1 MTFRDELIAAARGS
15 KRPLEERVV
24 EACARHFD
32 LLLRWNQTHN
42 LTRIVAAPEAA
53 RKHYL
58 DCLVPLLD
66 LRDGGLQPRA
76 FVDVGSGAGFPG
88 LLACL
93 AWPEA
98 QATLV
103 EPAQKRASFLMLAA
117 QSMGAK
123 VSVVSSVNASPLPAL
138 GASTGANG
146 GASAGAAAGTAAVAA
161 ASAGAGAVAPSVP
174 AGASKTGAA
183 VGANLP
189 TVVLS
194 RATFSAGKRGELVRA
209 AGDGIAVWGHHHD
222 AITWKNE
229 VSTWGDWQVAEL
241 AYAVDGLEPRSLL
254 WATRGGFHVKHAIPI
269 A

>member
-1 MTFRDELIAAARGS
+1 MTFRDELISAARAS
-15 KRPLEERVV
+15 KRPLEATVV

-66 LRDGGLQPRA
+66 ARDAGLEPAA

-93 AWPEA
+93 VWPHA

-117 QSMGAK
+117 QAMGAK
-123 VSVVSSVNASPLPAL
+123 VQV
-138 GASTGANG
+138 
-146 GASAGAAAGTAAVAA
+146 VAA
-161 ASAGAGAVAPSVP
+161 AATAAP
-174 AGASKTGAA
+174 ANEASQP
-183 VGANLP
+183 V
-189 TVVLS
+189 VVLS
-194 RATFSAGKRGELVRA
+194 RATFSPGKRSELARA

-222 AITWKNE
+222 ASTWNRE
-229 VSTWGDWQVAEL
+229 VATWGDWRAVEL
-241 AYAVDGLEPRSLL
+241 PYSVEGLEPRCLL
-254 WATRGGFHVKHAIPI
+254 WAVRGEFHVKHSLPI
-269 A
+269 S